1 MSGMILG
8 ERTDST
14 ASGMGIDAP
23 RLPSSN
29 IFASAIEN
37 TLTAVMMVDRN
48 LVITYANRATRD
60 LMQKHETVL
69 STLFRGFSSQQ
80 IIGTCI
86 DIFHKNPQHQR
97 KLLDDPR
104 NLPFSTDIQV
114 GELTFNINVSAQIDE
129 QGNYIGCTLEWHDVT
144 ASRKAE
150 LEAGRLRSAIDGA
163 DTAIMLCD
171 ENLDIVYVNPSV
183 ERLLLERQHELRA
196 VFPGFD
202 AKRLVGSNI
211 DQFHKNPEHQRRL
224 LGNPASLPARAEI
237 SVADLEFEVNATAIT
252 DAHGNYI
259 GNMVE
264 WKDIT
269 AQKAGERDLQTVIEA
284 ALQGRLDQRIR
295 TNDYT
300 GFMLR
305 MAKGINEM
313 MDAFQAP
320 LRDVS
325 EVMQS
330 LASGDLATR
339 IDSSYRGEF
348 ETLKEAVNS
357 CAGTLT
363 DIVQKIRE
371 SCEGMA
377 QATGEIAQGNTDLS
391 HRTEQQASN
400 LEETAASME
409 ELTSTVQ
416 QNADNAKQANQLST
430 GARDEAE
437 KGGAVVTRAI
447 SAMGA
452 INASSKKISDIIGV
466 IEEIAFQTNLLAL
479 NAAVEAAR
487 AGEQGR
493 GFAVV
498 ASEVRNLAQRS
509 SAAAKEITALI
520 KDSVEKVSEGSR
532 LVDETGDTLGRIVTS
547 VKKVSDIIE
556 EITAAS
562 EEQSSGIQEVSSAVQ
577 QMDQMTQQN
586 AALVEEAAAA
596 SESLADQA
604 RGLQELVSF
613 FRVGEAMDD
622 FAPPMVRSRSVP
634 PARRAGAS
642 RPVARP
648 AQRAASA
655 ASDDWEEF

>member
-1 MSGMILG
+1 MSDLSEKTFLENRSENELQSLFNAISKAQAVIEFDLDGTVLRANQNFCDTMGYTMAELPG
-8 ERTDST
+8 LHHRQFVDRKT
-14 ASGMGIDAP
+14 A
-23 RLPSSN
+23 
-29 IFASAIEN
+29 ASADYQQFWSSLRGGEFLTGTFLRYAKAGHPVWLQASYNPVFDADGRPIKVVKFATDITSEKQRELEFDGIMQAIGLAQAIIEFELDGTIVN
-37 TLTAVMMVDRN
+37 ANENFLRATGYTADEIIGRHHRIFVDRSEAESDEYKRFWAKLAEGHFDSGEYRRRTKSGAELWLQASYNPILDVSGKPYKVIKFATDVSGARKEQQERSRVLEATSAVMQQIADG
-48 LVITYANRATRD
+48 D
-60 LMQKHETVL
+60 LT
-69 STLFRGFSSQQ
+69 STL
-80 IIGTCI
+80 
-86 DIFHKNPQHQR
+86 D
-97 KLLDDPR
+97 
-104 NLPFSTDIQV
+104 
-114 GELTFNINVSAQIDE
+114 GEYSVQYQALQSA
-129 QGNYIGCTLEWHDVT
+129 
-144 ASRKAE
+144 
-150 LEAGRLRSAIDGA
+150 
-163 DTAIMLCD
+163 
-171 ENLDIVYVNPSV
+171 VNECV
-183 ERLLLERQHELRA
+183 ERL
-196 VFPGFD
+196 
-202 AKRLVGSNI
+202 
-211 DQFHKNPEHQRRL
+211 
-224 LGNPASLPARAEI
+224 
-237 SVADLEFEVNATAIT
+237 
-252 DAHGNYI
+252 
-259 GNMVE
+259 
-264 WKDIT
+264 KD
-269 AQKAGERDLQTVIEA
+269 TVI
-284 ALQGRLDQRIR
+284 R
-295 TNDYT
+295 
-300 GFMLR
+300 
-305 MAKGINEM
+305 INEVS
-313 MDAFQAP
+313 DAI
-320 LRDVS
+320 
-325 EVMQS
+325 
-330 LASGDLATR
+330 ASAT
-339 IDSSYRGEF
+339 
-348 ETLKEAVNS
+348 T
-357 CAGTLT
+357 
-363 DIVQKIRE
+363 
-371 SCEGMA
+371 
-377 QATGEIAQGNTDLS
+377 EIAQGNTDLS